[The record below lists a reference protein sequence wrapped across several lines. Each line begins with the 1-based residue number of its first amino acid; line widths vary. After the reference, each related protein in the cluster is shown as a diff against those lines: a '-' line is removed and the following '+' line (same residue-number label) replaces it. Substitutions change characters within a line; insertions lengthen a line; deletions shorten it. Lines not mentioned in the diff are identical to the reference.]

1 MGSVVYKKDDRIDGQ
16 AYASFYL
23 RLEDR
28 ASVSSRIEYTLT
40 DWLSEVGGIAGS
52 LMAIFGMISTVF
64 SYQIFIATVLEN
76 LFFVKTNIY
85 NAKEKPK
92 QNLER

>member
-1 MGSVVYKKDDRIDGQ
+1 
-16 AYASFYL
+16 
-23 RLEDR
+23 
-28 ASVSSRIEYTLT
+28 LT
-40 DWLSEVGGIAGS
+40 DWLSDVGGIAGS